1 MQPASAED
9 KTFAE
14 FFSIEQYDEAILDG
28 IWTEKDAL
36 EYLTRHGYWSEE
48 KEEQMKQAQEAIEN
62 MKVDYF
68 NNFYSSDSKKY
79 IKMNLKKQQERQ
91 AELSVAKNAFYDKTC
106 DYIKYFAYSTYLI
119 NKNAFLSSGKLAS
132 SCHSPGVLIKNYNN
146 ICSNIASNTR
156 KIAKSTEWRQRWSSL
171 KDKIFSNEQS
181 SLTDLQLSM
190 LSWSSYY
197 DGVNQSMDRPP
208 DVIIEDDIALDG
220 WAIKERRKRE
230 QEEKQRDAEKLLP
243 ANMKDANE
251 VFLPARNAKQAQD
264 IASLN
269 SIASKKKIESL
280 KKDLESKGT
289 VREEQLTSTK
299 RELQMQAVRN
309 AQEKRRR

>member
-1 MQPASAED
+1 VQPASAED

-28 IWTEKDAL
+28 IWTEEDAL
-36 EYLTRHGYWSEE
+36 EYLKTNGYWSND
-48 KEEQMKQAQEAIEN
+48 KEDEMKQVEEVIEN

-79 IKMNLKKQQERQ
+79 IKTNLKKQQERQ

-106 DYIKYFAYSTYLI
+106 EYIKSFSYSTYLI
-119 NKNAFLSSGKLAS
+119 NKNAFLPSGKLAS
-132 SCHSPGVLIKNYNN
+132 SFHSPSALIKNYGHTCGL
-146 ICSNIASNTR
+146 ITKNTR
-156 KIAKSTEWRQRWSSL
+156 KIAKSTEWRQRWGGL
-171 KDKIFSNEQS
+171 KHKVFLNESS
-181 SLTDLQLSM
+181 SLTDLQLSL

-197 DGVNQSMDRPP
+197 DGIYQSMDRPL

-220 WAIKERRKRE
+220 WSIKERRKRE

-309 AQEKRRR
+309 AQDKRRK